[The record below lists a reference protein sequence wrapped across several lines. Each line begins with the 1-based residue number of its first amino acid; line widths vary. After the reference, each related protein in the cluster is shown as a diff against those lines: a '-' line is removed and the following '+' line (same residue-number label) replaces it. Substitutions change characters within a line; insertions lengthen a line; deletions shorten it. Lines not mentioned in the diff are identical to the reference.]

1 MTYDGECLTLL
12 CFGTI
17 IKCFS
22 ESFKKGPALANC
34 DKCISD
40 FSDAGGCECI
50 KKEDCNQLSLVPDG
64 CLPCG
69 EQAIEHCGITKD
81 D

>member
-1 MTYDGECLTLL
+1 MKY
-12 CFGTI
+12 
-17 IKCFS
+17 FS
-22 ESFKKGPALANC
+22 GAFKLGPALVNC

-40 FSDAGGCECI
+40 FSAAGGCECI
-50 KKEDCNQLSLVPDG
+50 KNEECNQLSLIPDG

>member
-1 MTYDGECLTLL
+1 MNNENNSSSVLL
-12 CFGTI
+12 LNISGA
-17 IKCFS
+17 
-22 ESFKKGPALANC
+22 FKSGPALVNC
-34 DKCISD
+34 DKCVSD
-40 FSDAGGCECI
+40 FSTAGGCECI
-50 KKEDCNQLSLVPDG
+50 KKEDCNQLSLIPDG